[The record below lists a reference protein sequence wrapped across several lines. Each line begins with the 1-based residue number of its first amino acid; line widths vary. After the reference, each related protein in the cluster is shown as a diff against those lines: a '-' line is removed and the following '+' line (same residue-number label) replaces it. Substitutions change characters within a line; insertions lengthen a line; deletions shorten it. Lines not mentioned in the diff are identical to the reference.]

1 MAQEAEQMMQ
11 RYVEIYRKLHN
22 RIPQDVRALDAEWVV
37 VNGARM
43 RLSELEF
50 VITQLQ
56 KEHQQMTSQK
66 RGIVS
71 RLIRLFSGS

>member
-11 RYVEIYRKLHN
+11 RYVEIYHKLHN

-56 KEHQQMTSQK
+56 KEYQQVASQK

-71 RLIRLFSGS
+71 RLIKLFNGS